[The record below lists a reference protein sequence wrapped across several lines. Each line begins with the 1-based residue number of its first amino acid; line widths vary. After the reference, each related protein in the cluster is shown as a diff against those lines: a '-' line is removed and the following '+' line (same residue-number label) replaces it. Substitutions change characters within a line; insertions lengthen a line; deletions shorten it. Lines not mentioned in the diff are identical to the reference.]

1 MRTAASAAR
10 TPHAILT
17 MNVCRSQGA
26 LGWLCRRVAL
36 ERIAGAESGIALG
49 GRPVAAAARHEE
61 LDQVAGPEDLLRFRI
76 RGRPAVDQ
84 ERARG
89 AGLPAE
95 ETLGRDHRAVAEDG
109 TGRRVVGQH
118 PEAQHLAEAA
128 PEAAVAARAVAER
141 LALDEERREG
151 LHDLD
156 RRAQYARREG
166 GGGEPVLGRARA
178 RATRSEEGVDE
189 GLLPPVLPRELDA
202 PDIGRALGHDAVG
215 QGLLERAGD
224 GME

>member
-26 LGWLCRRVAL
+26 LGWLFRRVAL
-36 ERIAGAESGIALG
+36 EAVAGAERGIALG

-61 LDQVAGPEDLLRFRI
+61 LDQVAGPEDLLRLWI
-76 RGRPAVDQ
+76 LGRPAVDQ

-89 AGLPAE
+89 AGPAAE
-95 ETLGRDHRAVAEDG
+95 KALGRDHRAVAEDRA
-109 TGRRVVGQH
+109 GRRVVGQH
-118 PEAQHLAEAA
+118 PEAQYLAEAA
-128 PEAAVAARAVAER
+128 AEAAVATRAVAQR

-156 RRAQYARREG
+156 
-166 GGGEPVLGRARA
+166 
-178 RATRSEEGVDE
+178 
-189 GLLPPVLPRELDA
+189 
-202 PDIGRALGHDAVG
+202 
-215 QGLLERAGD
+215 
-224 GME
+224 